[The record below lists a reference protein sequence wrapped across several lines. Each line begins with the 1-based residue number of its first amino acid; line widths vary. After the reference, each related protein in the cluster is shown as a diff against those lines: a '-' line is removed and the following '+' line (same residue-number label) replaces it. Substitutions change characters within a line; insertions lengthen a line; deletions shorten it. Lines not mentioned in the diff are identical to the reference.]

1 MRSVRSERSS
11 QPEPL
16 NRVADSVHDEA
27 AVVGGCALEMQNY
40 TVSVTGEW
48 RYSSGP
54 IEGAVMAAP
63 KPSGS
68 AIFPREG
75 RLLGRAA
82 GDFLEC

>member
-1 MRSVRSERSS
+1 MPSVRSERSS
-11 QPEPL
+11 HPEPL
-16 NRVADSVHDEA
+16 NRIVDSVHDEA

-54 IEGAVMAAP
+54 IEEGSVMAAP

-68 AIFPREG
+68 GIFP
-75 RLLGRAA
+75 
-82 GDFLEC
+82 